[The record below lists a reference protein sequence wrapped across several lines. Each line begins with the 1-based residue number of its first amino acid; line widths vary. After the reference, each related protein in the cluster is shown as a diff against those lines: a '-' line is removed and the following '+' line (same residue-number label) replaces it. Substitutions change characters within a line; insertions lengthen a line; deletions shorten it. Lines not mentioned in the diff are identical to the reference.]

1 VGSAAPPA
9 NSGGV
14 NSVNLIG
21 RLVDDPVA
29 RTAPDGEEQ
38 CALRLAVPRVGD
50 GGLRE
55 PGVVYVEVVVRG
67 LRALD
72 LLEQVRGGARIGVSG
87 RLELDE
93 WTEDDGQ
100 QRARY
105 EVLAD
110 QLEVL
115 DAPADA
121 AA

>member
-1 VGSAAPPA
+1 M
-9 NSGGV
+9 
-14 NSVNLIG
+14 
-21 RLVDDPVA
+21 
-29 RTAPDGEEQ
+29 
-38 CALRLAVPRVGD
+38 RLAVPRVGD

-55 PGVVYVEVVVRG
+55 PGVVYVEVVVGG

-72 LLEQVRGGARIGVSG
+72 LLEHLRGGARIGVSG

-100 QRARY
+100 QRVRY
-105 EVLAD
+105 EVLAH